1 VQGEEKLL
9 KKDDTHA
16 VFIRPKAIVD
26 SSGTTWA
33 NETMELRNIL
43 PDKFEVREP
52 SRYPN
57 YSSEFRGICSRMHD
71 NVKLFL
77 EMTMEEDLARACEGN
92 GDSQHC
98 KYEKERLSHLIVRL
112 EYSVSLFVNKT
123 TEAESRILA
132 SIIPMI
138 TNLIDK
144 AQKLH
149 DNLPAALNLLQ
160 DQYDT
165 VLKLCS
171 AILEKIGELNL
182 PPVKPRW
189 ADFSDAG
196 TGVGCNNF
204 EVQFRD
210 AEMAILHNSDYRIKL
225 HSSRGNS
232 SDNEAER
239 TNSAIG
245 DSIVDGSTLE
255 WNQYKRFDGLSDDEI
270 SKLTVKV
277 CNCNMYVCG

>member
-1 VQGEEKLL
+1 
-9 KKDDTHA
+9 
-16 VFIRPKAIVD
+16 
-26 SSGTTWA
+26 
-33 NETMELRNIL
+33 
-43 PDKFEVREP
+43 
-52 SRYPN
+52 
-57 YSSEFRGICSRMHD
+57 MHD

-123 TEAESRILA
+123 TEAESIILA

-138 TNLIDK
+138 TNFIDK

-149 DNLPAALNLLQ
+149 VDNLPAALNLLQ

-210 AEMAILHNSDYRIKL
+210 AEMAILHNSDYRIAAFI
-225 HSSRGNS
+225 SR
-232 SDNEAER
+232 
-239 TNSAIG
+239 
-245 DSIVDGSTLE
+245 
-255 WNQYKRFDGLSDDEI
+255 
-270 SKLTVKV
+270 
-277 CNCNMYVCG
+277 